1 MIYTNVK
8 MALGSIRSSKIRS
21 LLTMLGIVIGV
32 MSVVVTV
39 SLGEGVKNQVIKQ
52 VNQLGSDVIV
62 IRPGKVIER
71 NKDGRITKFNLVA
84 SFGASTLTEQDI
96 TQIRQINGIDAVAPA
111 SLITASVTT
120 PEIQDY
126 AGALVIATTSDMSEV
141 LNQKVE
147 FGDFFT
153 NDSSKKL
160 EAVIGSN
167 VAANVYGQRDPIGRV
182 MTLRGEEF
190 IVRGIYAPFPNNPL
204 NVGQN
209 YNDAIFIPFETGK
222 RITNGTTE
230 IREVN
235 IKAKDPAQADE
246 IVQKVSTLLK
256 ANHGGQEDFTILKQ
270 SEYISATDQVFGI
283 LTTFVAAIAGIS
295 LLVGGIGIMNIM
307 LVSVSER
314 TKEIGVRKAIGA
326 TNRQI
331 LGQFLVEAV
340 VLSVV
345 GGLIGVLLSAIAA
358 YTIKLTTDLTP
369 SLSLKTI
376 LFATTIATAVGVVFG
391 MAPAIKAARKDPIQ
405 ALRHE

>member
-1 MIYTNVK
+1 MIYNNLK
-8 MALGSIRSSKIRS
+8 MALASIRSAKIRS
-21 LLTMLGIVIGV
+21 FLTMLGIVIGV
-32 MSVVVTV
+32 MSVVITV
-39 SLGEGVKNQVIKQ
+39 SLGEGIKNQVVKQ

-62 IRPGKVIER
+62 VRPGKTIER
-71 NKDGRITKFNLVA
+71 DANGKITKFNVVA
-84 SFGASTLTEQDI
+84 GFGASTITENDVAA
-96 TQIRQINGIDAVAPA
+96 IRKINGVAAIAPA
-111 SLITASVTT
+111 SLITAAITT

-126 AGALVIATTSDMSEV
+126 AGALVIGTTSDMSKI
-141 LNQKVE
+141 LNQKMD

-153 NDSSKKL
+153 DDSSKKL
-160 EAVIGSN
+160 EAIIGSN
-167 VAANVYGQRDPIGRV
+167 VAAAVFKQRDPIGRV

-190 IVRGIYAPFPNNPL
+190 VVRGIYAPFPNNPL

-209 YNDAIFIPFETGK
+209 YNDAVFIPIETGK
-222 RITNGTTE
+222 KIAGGTTE
-230 IREVN
+230 IRELS
-235 IKAKDPAQADE
+235 IKPTNPEQSDE
-246 IVQKVSTLLK
+246 LVKAISGTLVK
-256 ANHGGQEDFTILKQ
+256 NHGGQEDFTILKQ
-270 SEYISATDQVFGI
+270 SEFIDATSQVFSV

-331 LGQFLVEAV
+331 LGQFLIEAM
-340 VLSVV
+340 VLSAV
-345 GGLIGVLLSAIAA
+345 GGLIGVGLSAIAA
-358 YTIKLTTDLTP
+358 YIIRLTTDLSP

-376 LFATTIATAVGVVFG
+376 LVATGLAAVVGVVFG